1 MRKLKIHIAILLLV
15 LASTTLFAQNSKM
28 KRAEKALNALDYPTA
43 IQLYLEILEK
53 EDHFPAKLKLAEAY
67 RKTNKYAQAESW
79 YAQIVSVPEVDPMQ
93 YFYYGLMLQRNNKCD
108 QAQLWYNQFLKLKPY
123 DYRKKYLQNACE
135 YQRELMSKLV
145 NSIVVELPVFNS
157 AYDDLG
163 PAFYNKGIVFGS
175 LNLREK
181 TTSKPIEAFFDLY
194 YVESTVNKNGNTLSL
209 NYGEVQRFSSSLNS
223 RLHEAIVT
231 FNENETEIFFT
242 TNKAAS
248 KNNDEEKLIQLEIM
262 SARKLDQDKWS
273 DLKPLS
279 FNSEA
284 YSVAHP
290 ALSPDGKRL
299 YFSSDMPGGFGGKD
313 LYLSFRENDRW
324 GPPINLGPIINTE
337 GDELF
342 PYYHSEGK
350 LYFASDG
357 HFGLGGQDIYFVKD
371 LGNGDWGV
379 VENMGHP
386 INTAYDDFG
395 LILSQNADYGYFTS
409 NRADGMGGDDI
420 YSFRKKSLALATR
433 IIVVDAATGKGIAG
447 ANIKTSC
454 GIPDQQTGVDGQL
467 SLDFNNIENCCTLF
481 CSKLEYAPQTIP
493 VCVDDW
499 EGRDTAL
506 VYIALERS
514 FIQPPLPPA
523 VEKPFSISGIIYDEN
538 TGQPLEGATVK
549 LLGENCQ
556 LPRPIQ
562 TDASGAY
569 VFEIMDDCC
578 YQLRVEKGN
587 YFSRTIDANICP
599 DKKLTTRKFLKDVSL
614 QPFLL
619 TINERKLDKKSNI
632 TPPALEGKEAE
643 SFELSTPSKYDDDF
657 PAFKLNVYYE
667 SGRSSVKKESVGE
680 LRRLLRLLQDNPT
693 IILEIS
699 SHTDSNGTETYN
711 NRLSQK
717 RADNIVRWL
726 SQMGISRN
734 RLIAKG
740 YGESRLVNNCDDYTP
755 CSEEEHQLNRR
766 TEFKVIGT
774 VDR

>member
-1 MRKLKIHIAILLLV
+1 MRKLKIHIAILLWV
-15 LASTTLFAQNSKM
+15 LASTCMFAQNAKM

-43 IQLYLEILEK
+43 IQIYLDILEK
-53 EDHFPAKLKLAEAY
+53 EDNLPAKLKLAEAY
-67 RKTNKYAQAESW
+67 RKTNNYQQAEAW
-79 YAQIVSVPEVDPMQ
+79 YAQIVSVPTIEPIQ
-93 YFYYGLMLQRNNKCD
+93 YFYYGLMLQRNDKCD

-123 DYRKKYLQNACE
+123 DYRKKYLQNACA
-135 YQRELMSKLV
+135 YQNELMTKLA
-145 NSIVVELPVFNS
+145 NSLEVELPVFNS

-163 PAFYNKGIVFGS
+163 PAFYNEGLVFGS

-181 TTSKPIEAFFDLY
+181 TTSRPAEAFFDLY
-194 YVESTVNKNGNTLSL
+194 YVASEVIKNGNLLNL
-209 NYGEVQRFSSSLNS
+209 NYGQVERFSSSLNS

-242 TNKAAS
+242 RNRASS
-248 KNNDEEKLIQLEIM
+248 KNDDQEKLIQLEIM

-279 FNSEA
+279 FNSEE

-290 ALSPDGKRL
+290 ALSPDSKRL

-324 GPPINLGPIINTE
+324 GPPINLGPAINTE

-342 PYYHSEGK
+342 PYYHAEGK
-350 LYFASDG
+350 LFFASDG
-357 HFGLGGQDIYFVKD
+357 HFGLGGQDIYVVKD
-371 LGNGDWGV
+371 IGNGDWGEI
-379 VENMGHP
+379 ENMGHP
-386 INTAYDDFG
+386 INTAFDDFG
-395 LILSQNADYGYFTS
+395 LILSQNGDYGYFTS
-409 NRADGMGGDDI
+409 NRAGGMGGDDI

-433 IIVVDAATGKGIAG
+433 VIVVDAATGKGIAG
-447 ANIKTSC
+447 ASVKTSC
-454 GIPDQQTGVDGQL
+454 GIPDRQTGLDGQL
-467 SLDFNNIENCCTLF
+467 AFDIIVDNCCTLF
-481 CSKLEYAPQTIP
+481 CSMLDYSPQTLP
-493 VCVDDW
+493 VCVSDW

-506 VYIALERS
+506 VYVALERS
-514 FIQPPLPPA
+514 VIRPPDPPV
-523 VEKPFSISGIIYDEN
+523 VEKTFSITGTIYDQ
-538 TGQPLEGATVK
+538 TSGLPLEGAIVK

-562 TDASGAY
+562 TNASGEY
-569 VFEIMDDCC
+569 TFEIMSDCC

-599 DKKLTTRKFLKDVSL
+599 DKKLTTREFLKDVSL

-632 TPPALEGKEAE
+632 VPPAFEGEEAE
-643 SFELSTPSKYDDDF
+643 SFELSSPTAYNDDF
-657 PAFKLNVYYE
+657 PTFKLNVYYE

-680 LRRLLRLLQDNPT
+680 LKRLLRLLQDNPKL
-693 IILEIS
+693 IMEIN
-699 SHTDSNGTETYN
+699 SHTDSHGSDTDN

-740 YGESRLVNNCDDYTP
+740 YGESRLVNNCGDDIP
-755 CSEEEHQLNRR
+755 CAEEDHQLNRR
-766 TEFKVIGT
+766 TEFKVVGT
-774 VDR
+774 VDE